1 MRRRARLSESVLNNI
16 IRRVIR
22 ESVGGDDLDVNDIIA
37 LANVVI
43 KKYGHGNCIDTDDP
57 QGLIENV
64 KYVMRANNCD
74 EYNALVYMSGARG
87 GGWG

>member
-64 KYVMRANNCD
+64 KYVMRSNNCD